1 MSGDGNGNGDGK
13 VERDEAGEAGEPLR
27 LERNAKGQL
36 VAWLGETE
44 EPVDNVRVARCFPWS
59 REGEYVAVCDAD
71 GKELVLLTTLEG
83 IEGPTRELIEE
94 ELRDKFFVP
103 KILRISD
110 YKAEFDVV
118 SISAETDRGTVTF
131 QIHSRDD
138 VRVLSPGRALFRDV
152 DGNVYEV
159 PDFSSLDRSS
169 QKHIEQ
175 YF

>member
-1 MSGDGNGNGDGK
+1 MSGNGDGNGDGK
-13 VERDEAGEAGEPLR
+13 VERSEAGEAQPSVR

-36 VAWLGETE
+36 VAHMADRDK
-44 EPVDNVRVARCFPWS
+44 PVENVRVARCFPWS
-59 REGEYVAVCDAD
+59 REGEYVSVCDAD
-71 GKELVLLTTLEG
+71 GKELVLLASLEG
-83 IEGPTRELIEE
+83 VEGPTRDLIEQ

-118 SISAETDRGTVTF
+118 SISAETDRGEVTF
-131 QIHSRDD
+131 QIHRRDD
-138 VRVLSPGRALFRDV
+138 VRILSPGRALFRDV

-159 PDFSSLDRSS
+159 PDFSSLDRAS

>member
-1 MSGDGNGNGDGK
+1 MRASDGGNGDGGADRADTGK
-13 VERDEAGEAGEPLR
+13 AGEPLR

-36 VAWLGETE
+36 VAWVGETE
-44 EPVDNVRVARCFPWS
+44 EHVENVRVARCFPWS
-59 REGEYVAVCDAD
+59 RESEYVAVCDAD

-110 YKAEFDVV
+110 FKAEFDVV

-138 VRVLSPGRALFRDV
+138 VRILSPGRALFRDV

-159 PDFSSLDRSS
+159 PDFSSLDHNS